1 MIWRLFLSDGRGR
14 RPVLPILCQQQ
25 VIDTSCFPV
34 SRDFC
39 PACSRSRGDRR
50 RYGTEVKMT
59 AEKRLRASSSTFRTA
74 VVTLAGGRV
83 QAAAAGVG
91 KTGSEMVNVCV
102 FTEGGRLMWSG
113 RRQRVDETRM
123 KLCVARSKER
133 EMTQ

>member
-1 MIWRLFLSDGRGR
+1 M
-14 RPVLPILCQQQ
+14 LPILCQQQ

-50 RYGTEVKMT
+50 SYGTEAKTT

-113 RRQRVDETRM
+113 RRQRVDETRR